1 MGPGL
6 IETFETPDYL
16 AEAGIE
22 HVADY
27 PMDDQPFDIRTKHGT
42 LTSIP
47 YAVELND
54 IPMMLIQHHK
64 AAAFYDRCM
73 DALVRLAA
81 RGALNGPHDNPA
93 Q

>member
-6 IETFETPDYL
+6 TETFETPDYL

-22 HVADY
+22 YVADY

-47 YAVELND
+47 HNGGAERHPD
-54 IPMMLIQHHK
+54 
-64 AAAFYDRCM
+64 
-73 DALVRLAA
+73 DA
-81 RGALNGPHDNPA
+81 HPA
-93 Q
+93 P